1 MRLGILLLATTCLSA
16 CALETTI
23 PDQPPQM
30 GRSQRATVPDD
41 SGAANPDEALGDVL
55 ASASAPDDRRANF
68 AANTEAALAAPPM
81 RGGSFTSFE
90 QASQCTVLLTAAEA
104 AVAPCAEELFVD
116 NCGDGKGHYKGS
128 ECPRCE
134 DLRTKDEAL
143 SEKGCPPRV
152 RYPPYRL

>member
-1 MRLGILLLATTCLSA
+1 MRLVILLLSTVSLSA
-16 CALETTI
+16 CALEATI
-23 PDQPPQM
+23 PDQPQQI
-30 GRSQRATVPDD
+30 GRSNRATVTYE

-55 ASASAPDDRRANF
+55 ASASAPDERRANF

-81 RGGSFTSFE
+81 RGGGFTSFE

-134 DLRTKDEAL
+134 VLRTKDEDL
-143 SEKGCPPRV
+143 SDKGCPPRV